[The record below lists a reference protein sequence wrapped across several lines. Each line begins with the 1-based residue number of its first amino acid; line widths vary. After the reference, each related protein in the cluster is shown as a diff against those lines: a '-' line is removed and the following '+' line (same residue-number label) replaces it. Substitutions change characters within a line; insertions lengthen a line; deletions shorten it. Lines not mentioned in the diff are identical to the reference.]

1 MELESSWL
9 QSINTESKQLS
20 ILSCEKNEDI
30 DKKELEVAKIQNEV
44 NTPAIKEEVIEALAT
59 VHKSMEATHEEFKSF
74 MWKIWLCSPSLFFIR
89 FLFLISVNT
98 KLCFNDNENFL
109 FHVAYIPFT
118 MRLSHNVAY

>member
-1 MELESSWL
+1 MINQLRKDAKVIQERVAQLALEKMELESRL
-9 QSINTESKQLS
+9 QSINTESKHLS

-74 MWKIWLCSPSLFFIR
+74 TWKI
-89 FLFLISVNT
+89 
-98 KLCFNDNENFL
+98 
-109 FHVAYIPFT
+109 
-118 MRLSHNVAY
+118 

>member
-1 MELESSWL
+1 MALEKMELESRL

-44 NTPAIKEEVIEALAT
+44 NTPAIKEVIEALAT

-74 MWKIWLCSPSLFFIR
+74 MWKI
-89 FLFLISVNT
+89 
-98 KLCFNDNENFL
+98 
-109 FHVAYIPFT
+109 
-118 MRLSHNVAY
+118 